1 MPAFLDRDSLPLL
14 SGGDRTLGT
23 KGATAG
29 LVPGS
34 SLALEYGISQW
45 LSDASPRSRS
55 GETEDSGDDGLA
67 VGLSEVHTEE
77 HED

>member
-1 MPAFLDRDSLPLL
+1 MPGFLDRDSLPLL
-14 SGGDRTLGT
+14 SGGERTLEA

-34 SLALEYGISQW
+34 SLALEYGISHW
-45 LSDASPRSRS
+45 LSDASPRSQL

-67 VGLSEVHTEE
+67 VGG
-77 HED
+77 